1 MTFQYCFDGS
11 IKKVNN
17 LSVSS
22 PRTWGCFLKA
32 IRLVVNDV
40 VFPTHVGVFLYYEP
54 DHYHHRRLPHARGG
68 VSFVVRRAIEAGK
81 SSPRTWGCF
90 PTTPNG
96 EYDHDVFPTH
106 VGVFLSLRFST
117 CLQGCLPH
125 ARGGVSAVLT
135 QQLETALSS
144 PRTWGCFFSSYHFL
158 RFRRVFPTHVGV
170 FLPRPY
176 ADPAP

>member
-22 PRTWGCFLKA
+22 PRTWGCFLPIA
-32 IRLVVNDV
+32 TIRVTSA
-40 VFPTHVGVFLYYEP
+40 VFPTHVGVFLSVMIFS
-54 DHYHHRRLPHARGG
+54 RSMGR
-68 VSFVVRRAIEAGK
+68 

-90 PTTPNG
+90 CKIAADG
-96 EYDHDVFPTH
+96 RHHAVFPTH